1 MLAALVAAG
10 LVTSSCTAAN
20 GGGAS
25 ASSAASSPA
34 SSSVTSSASTAPTS
48 PPVASV
54 SSVSSVTSPATTPP
68 SGPAPVNGLD
78 PAQYALTKP
87 SEAQITAAVGKLDG
101 IAADVMRRTGIPGM
115 AIAVVHGGK
124 VMYAKGFGV
133 REVGKPDKVDPDT
146 VFQLASVSKSI
157 GSTCVAK
164 AVTDGVVKWTDPVT
178 KYLPD
183 FKLSDPGVTRMVTI
197 GDFYAHRSGL
207 PGAAGDDLEGL
218 GFDRAAILS
227 KLDLFPLSPFRIS
240 YNYTNFGLTTGAAA
254 VAAAAGTSWENLC
267 AKDLYQPLGMTS
279 TSSRYADYLAR
290 QNRATIHARVGDH
303 DFEPKYI
310 RDADAQSPAGGVSS
324 SVNDLSK
331 WLLMNLA
338 SGRVADK
345 QLIDPAALLAAHTPQ
360 VVNHPPAT
368 PDSRSAFYGYGFN
381 VDVTSTGEVKWSHSG
396 AFYVGAGTAF
406 SMLPADDVG
415 IVVLTNAAPV
425 GAAETVTNSFT
436 DLVRTG
442 VIERDWLNY
451 FGPIFAGLF
460 VNPSEVAKSAPATP
474 ARPRPLSDYVGTYA
488 NAYAGDVVV
497 AQVGAS
503 LTVTLGPKKLTAPLK
518 PYDGDVFSWYPPG
531 GNGDPISAV
540 TFAGGGG
547 GRATTMTLEF
557 LQMGKFTRRI

>member
-1 MLAALVAAG
+1 MLMSDRGIRVLAAVVAAG
-10 LVTSSCTAAN
+10 LVTSSCTAAH
-20 GGGAS
+20 GSGASASTTSSTTISSPSNAATSTPSSPPVSSVSS
-25 ASSAASSPA
+25 ASSAASSA
-34 SSSVTSSASTAPTS
+34 AAARTDA
-48 PPVASV
+48 
-54 SSVSSVTSPATTPP
+54 
-68 SGPAPVNGLD
+68 APVSGLS

-115 AIAVVHGGK
+115 AVAVVHGGK
-124 VMYAKGFGV
+124 VVYARGFGV
-133 REVGKPDKVDPDT
+133 REVGKPEKIDPDT

-183 FKLSDPGVTRMVTI
+183 FKLFDPEVTKMVTI

-207 PGAAGDDLEGL
+207 PGAVGDDLEGL

-240 YNYTNFGLTTGAAA
+240 YHYTNFGMTVGGAA
-254 VAAAAGTSWENLC
+254 VAAAAGTSWEKLC
-267 AKDLYQPLGMTS
+267 AKDLYQPLQMTS
-279 TSSRYADYLAR
+279 TSSSYADYLAR
-290 QNRATIHARVGDH
+290 KDRATIHARVGDH

-338 SGRVADK
+338 SGRVGNK

-360 VVNHPPAT
+360 VVSRPPET

-406 SMLPADDVG
+406 AMLPADDVG

-442 VIERDWLNY
+442 VVERNWLDY

-460 VNPSEVAKSAPATP
+460 VNPSQVAAPPPTSPARRPTTSARIPTATQGTSWLPNP
-474 ARPRPLSDYVGTYA
+474 ARPSPSRW
-488 NAYAGDVVV
+488 
-497 AQVGAS
+497 
-503 LTVTLGPKKLTAPLK
+503 GPR
-518 PYDGDVFSWYPPG
+518 S
-531 GNGDPISAV
+531 
-540 TFAGGGG
+540 
-547 GRATTMTLEF
+547 
-557 LQMGKFTRRI
+557 